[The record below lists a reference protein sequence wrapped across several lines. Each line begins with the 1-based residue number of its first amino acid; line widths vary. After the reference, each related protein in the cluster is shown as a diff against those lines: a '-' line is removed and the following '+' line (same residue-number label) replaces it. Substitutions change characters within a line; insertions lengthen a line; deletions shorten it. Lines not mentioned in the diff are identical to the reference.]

1 MYWSIVSTVVLNAR
15 SLLEQAI
22 SWEQDVSDAIL
33 WISRICLDSCQ
44 ILLMKRFFK
53 NSPPFSTP
61 KCFPKKDHSKM
72 FDKVLNLPLQVSCVS
87 NPSNSVTWCCK
98 CCSNAFMFL
107 LLTKYDAILA
117 NNYLLLKETFFVTT
131 LFKFT

>member
-53 NSPPFSTP
+53 NRPPFSTP

-98 CCSNAFMFL
+98 CCPNAFMFL
-107 LLTKYDAILA
+107 LLTKYDEILA
-117 NNYLLLKETFFVTT
+117 NNCLLLKETFFVTT